1 MHRTCPPILRA
12 VLLALSLL
20 PLAGQGARADDRLWA
35 NCRTCHAVTA
45 PDGTQLAR
53 GGRSGPNLY
62 GLAGRPLGSDP
73 SFRLYSD
80 ALVSLGAAG
89 RRWTEGDFIAYLA
102 SPDQFLQAATG
113 NAGAK
118 SDMHVAMRQG
128 GAELWAYLQSLS
140 N

>member
-1 MHRTCPPILRA
+1 MHKLRQPILRA
-12 VLLALSLL
+12 ALIALSLL
-20 PLAGQGARADDRLWA
+20 PLTGQGVRADERLWA

-62 GLAGRPLGSDP
+62 GLAARPIGGDGA
-73 SFRLYSD
+73 FRLYSS

-89 RRWTEGDFIAYLA
+89 RRWTQGDFIAYLA
-102 SPDQFLQAATG
+102 GPEQFLQSATG
-113 NAGAK
+113 NPSAK

-128 GAELWAYLQSLS
+128 GAELWAYLQALS
-140 N
+140 R